1 MKTRTME
8 APVKSFDDEAY
19 TLTIVANSGKVDR
32 VGEALLPEGAEYD
45 DYMRNPVVLWG
56 HDDQKFPIG
65 KANKTWVDKEYGV
78 LQDIEFA
85 VDANPEALIAWRL
98 YRGGFLNAFS
108 VRFSPK
114 EYKELEEIPDELR
127 QDGLSLLWTVWE
139 LYETSSVNIPC
150 DANAL
155 VLGKMLASS
164 GVPLSALKSAEEEN
178 TDAMQGE
185 GVIAHAKYLLAD
197 VRQKWAF
204 GQEEFEAL
212 LEKGGWPLVREAYAW
227 QVEPF
232 TATGA
237 PETESAYRLAHH
249 ALIDGEM
256 HTVFRGVAAS
266 MAALLALKALDAADK
281 AGIYA
286 HLAEHYLEFGQAP
299 PPLRE
304 YGPIEAHF
312 EALGLRGLGEVAGQL
327 EDAVA
332 KQMPGRV
339 ASIVADGMLAL
350 GADPQGV
357 VLKEFYGGDWA
368 TQRRGKSDDSEGVQ
382 YLLDAETDAAL
393 VNILGTFRD
402 SREG

>member
-1 MKTRTME
+1 MKTRTIE

-19 TLTIVANSGKVDR
+19 SLTIVANSGKVDR
-32 VGEALLPEGAEYD
+32 VGEALLSSGAEFD

-56 HDDQKFPIG
+56 HDDEKFPIG
-65 KANKTWVDKEYGV
+65 KAKKTWVDKEYGL
-78 LQDIEFA
+78 LQEIEFA

-108 VRFSPK
+108 VRFKPK
-114 EYKELEEIPDELR
+114 EYKESEEIPEELR
-127 QDGLSLLWTVWE
+127 QEGLLLLWTVWE
-139 LYETSSVNIPC
+139 LYETSSVNVPC

-164 GVPLSALKSAEEEN
+164 GIDLADLKSIKEAN
-178 TDAMQGE
+178 DNALQGQ
-185 GVIAHAKYLLAD
+185 GVIAHAKFPLAD
-197 VRQKWAF
+197 IRQKWEF
-204 GQEEFEAL
+204 GKAEFEAL
-212 LEKGGWPLVREAYAW
+212 LEKGGWPLIREAHAW

-232 TATGA
+232 TAEGA
-237 PETESAYRLAHH
+237 PEVKSAYRLAHH
-249 ALIDGEM
+249 VLIDGEM
-256 HTVFRGVAAS
+256 RTVFRGVAAG

-286 HLAEHYLEFGQAP
+286 HLAEHYAEFGQVP
-299 PPLRE
+299 PTLRE

-312 EALGLRGLGEVAGQL
+312 EALGLHGLNEVAQQL
-327 EDAVA
+327 EEAVA

-350 GADPQGV
+350 GADPKGV
-357 VLKEFYGGDWA
+357 ALKEFYAGAWA
-368 TQRRGKSDDSEGVQ
+368 TQAPDKSADSEGVQ

-393 VNILGTFRD
+393 VNILASLRD
-402 SREG
+402 SGTG